1 MAPRMPA
8 EAAKCPLATLA
19 PSALHALPTE
29 GLTALETE
37 YHQTRFRS
45 RLEARWAV
53 YFDHSGI
60 LWDYEPQGYDL
71 GDGIWYLPD
80 FWLPQV
86 GMFAEVKPVPLNERE
101 MEKAQRLATAS
112 NRAVL
117 LLVGPPAAITYGSRE
132 PDLTEEDYC
141 VSNYRDYH
149 LRERRFFACSGSG
162 AGTGLYECGCDDEV
176 TDHAIRAA
184 SMHRF

>member
-1 MAPRMPA
+1 MPSA
-8 EAAKCPLATLA
+8 WPVEPAKRFEATLA
-19 PSALHALPTE
+19 PPAPYALPSE

-45 RLEARWAV
+45 RLEAHWAV
-53 YFDHSGI
+53 YFDHCGI
-60 LWDYEPQGYDL
+60 AWDYEPQGYDL
-71 GDGIWYLPD
+71 GGVWYLPD

-86 GMFAEVKPVPLNERE
+86 GMWAEVKPVSLNERE

-112 NRAVL
+112 HRAVL

-141 VSNYRDYH
+141 VSNYHDYH
-149 LRERRFFACSGSG
+149 VTEGRFFACSGSG
-162 AGTGLYECGCDDEV
+162 AGADLSECGCDDEV
-176 TDHAIRAA
+176 TDEAIRAA
-184 SMHRF
+184 SMRRF